1 MGIEYSRHMM
11 TMADGTA
18 RTQQQILDNETAG
31 RAFKNFAPAVIPG
44 KYQTRAYA
52 TTRLSEA
59 RDLLV
64 LPDTVTQTVDL
75 RMARA
80 QLIDDTERVFHAV
93 IGESVLYGA
102 TADPEVMAEQLE
114 HLLVLA
120 DKPNVRLGILPM
132 RARVPASPMTHIDIV
147 DDQAVTIE
155 TMAVTYTITDA
166 PEVAMYL
173 RMFDEFAQ
181 AAAYGEQAAALIARA
196 QSAT

>member
-1 MGIEYSRHMM
+1 MGIEYNRHMK

-18 RTQQQILDNETAG
+18 RTQQQILDNETVG
-31 RAFKNFAPAVIPG
+31 RTFKNFAPAVIPG

-59 RDLLV
+59 RDLLE
-64 LPDTVTQTVDL
+64 LPDTVAQTVEL
-75 RMARA
+75 RMARG

-93 IGESVLYGA
+93 IAESVLYGA

-114 HLLVLA
+114 HLLMLA

-132 RARVPASPMTHIDIV
+132 RTRAAASPMSHIDIV
-147 DDQAVTIE
+147 DDQIVIVE

-166 PEVAMYL
+166 PEVRMYL
-173 RMFDEFAQ
+173 RMFDIYAQ
-181 AAAYGEQAAALIARA
+181 AAVYGDQADAMIRQAMAL
-196 QSAT
+196 